1 MIDILVAVA
10 IALTVSILLTPML
23 IRLFNRQ
30 GFGHEIREDG
40 PPSHQTKRGTP
51 SMGGVAILAGIWAG
65 YLGTHLAGLAF
76 NGEGPSAS
84 GLLVLF
90 LATTLGAVGF
100 LDDLI
105 KIRRTRNLGLNKT
118 AKTVGQIAAAV
129 LVGVLVLQFR
139 NDAGLTPGTSEL
151 SYVREIATVTL
162 GPALFVLF
170 CVVVVSA
177 WSNAVNVTDGLD
189 GLAAGSMG
197 MVTAAY
203 VLITFWQYRN
213 ACASVPGPGCYNV
226 RDPLDLAIIAAA
238 TAGACVGF
246 LWWNAAPAKIFMGDT
261 GSLALGGII
270 AGISVTS
277 RTEILAVVLGSLF
290 VAEIVSVVVQILAF
304 RTTGRRAFRMA
315 PFHHHFELVGWAET
329 TVIIRFWL
337 LTAISC
343 GLGVAL
349 FYSEWLA
356 ATRGGRGE
364 PRPRAGAVVGG
375 GAGAGRRGR
384 RDRAR
389 GPGGAECAGGDGNA
403 VRRRP
408 GHPAAVRRC
417 RHGDGGFR
425 DRRRPHRRLRPG
437 GRQSRVPADGAR

>member
-10 IALTVSILLTPML
+10 IALTVSIILTPTL
-23 IRLFNRQ
+23 IRLFTRQ

-40 PPSHQTKRGTP
+40 PPSHRTKRGTP

-65 YLGTHLAGLAF
+65 YLGTHIAGLAF
-76 NGEGPSAS
+76 DSGGPSAS

-90 LATTLGAVGF
+90 LATALGAVGF
-100 LDDLI
+100 VDDLI
-105 KIRRTRNLGLNKT
+105 KIRRSRNLGLNKT
-118 AKTVGQIAAAV
+118 AKTVGQVTAAV
-129 LVGVLVLQFR
+129 LFGVLVLQFR
-139 NDAGLTPGTSEL
+139 NDAGLTPGSADL
-151 SYVREIATVTL
+151 SYVREIATVAL

-170 CVVVVSA
+170 CVVMVSG
-177 WSNAVNVTDGLD
+177 WSNAVNFTDGLD
-189 GLAAGSMG
+189 GLAAGCMA

-213 ACASVPGPGCYNV
+213 ACATAPDLGCYNV

-238 TAGACVGF
+238 TAGACIGF
-246 LWWNAAPAKIFMGDT
+246 LWWNAAPARIFMGDT

-270 AGISVTS
+270 AGLSVTS

-290 VAEIVSVVVQILAF
+290 VAEITSVVVQILAF
-304 RTTGRRAFRMA
+304 RTTGRRVFRMA
-315 PFHHHFELVGWAET
+315 PFHHHFELAGWAET

-356 ATRGGRGE
+356 AT
-364 PRPRAGAVVGG
+364 
-375 GAGAGRRGR
+375 
-384 RDRAR
+384 
-389 GPGGAECAGGDGNA
+389 GD
-403 VRRRP
+403 
-408 GHPAAVRRC
+408 
-417 RHGDGGFR
+417 
-425 DRRRPHRRLRPG
+425 
-437 GRQSRVPADGAR
+437 